1 MKKIAIDF
9 KGIRKKIAKIKRIY
23 KLLFSIGLNVII
35 FALLFYFIISP
46 QLETKRQLEGEYNK
60 VKQEFDNMV
69 AIKNN
74 MPKFRQEYAQLKELL
89 QQTLKQL
96 PETKDI
102 PNLLRNVSNIG
113 SETRLKITY
122 FEPKTL
128 QNKEFYAELPFSIR
142 YSGPYHNIGYF
153 FDGIR
158 KLERI
163 INISSFTLTSDQ
175 KAAPTRMILSGECV
189 ATTYVYMK
197 EQPKKDKKE
206 QKKEGKSEAPAKK

>member
-1 MKKIAIDF
+1 
-9 KGIRKKIAKIKRIY
+9 
-23 KLLFSIGLNVII
+23 
-35 FALLFYFIISP
+35 
-46 QLETKRQLEGEYNK
+46 
-60 VKQEFDNMV
+60 V

-74 MPKFRQEYAQLKELL
+74 MPKFRHEYAQIQELL

-122 FEPKTL
+122 FEPKAL

-142 YSGPYHNIGYF
+142 YSGPFHNIGYF

-163 INISSFTLTSDQ
+163 INITSFTLTSDP
-175 KAAPTRMILSGECV
+175 KAIPARMVLSGECV
-189 ATTYVYMK
+189 ATTYVYMR
-197 EQPKKDKKE
+197 EQPKQIKKD
-206 QKKEGKSEAPAKK
+206 QKKEGKGEAPAKK